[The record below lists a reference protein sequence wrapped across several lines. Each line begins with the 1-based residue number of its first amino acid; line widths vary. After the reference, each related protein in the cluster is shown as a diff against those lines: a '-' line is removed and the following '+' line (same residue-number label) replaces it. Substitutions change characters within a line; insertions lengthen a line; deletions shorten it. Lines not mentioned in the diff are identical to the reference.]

1 MKNPST
7 THWATLSEL
16 SSHQLLVIMRAR
28 QEVFILEQQCLYL
41 DADHYDE
48 VAYHGI
54 VWDHTNADGEAPR
67 IAAYL
72 RVLPPKTKY
81 DQYASFGRVL
91 TTAPSR
97 GIGMGKRLIEEAV
110 LFIQERFDNPPIKI
124 SAQSY
129 LQRFYGGFAFEV
141 SSESYLDAGIEHVDM
156 IRRPRDR

>member
-1 MKNPST
+1 MKNAFT
-7 THWATLSEL
+7 THWATLSDL
-16 SSHQLLVIMRAR
+16 SSYQLLLIMRAR
-28 QEVFILEQQCLYL
+28 QEVFILEQQCRYL

-54 VWDHTNADGEAPR
+54 VWDHNNVDGSAPQ

-72 RVLPPKTKY
+72 RVLPPDTKY
-81 DQYASFGRVL
+81 DRYASFGRVL

-97 GIGMGKRLIEEAV
+97 GSGMGKRLIGETL
-110 LFIQERFDNPPIKI
+110 LFIHDRFNNPPIKI

-141 SSESYLDAGIEHVDM
+141 SSETYLDAGIEHVDM
-156 IRRPRDR
+156 IRRPAER